1 MIKYDKIKES
11 QAPGGAPALL
21 EPKRG
26 NTQKLVVNYIEL
38 NKICENRCYLMPKVD
53 DYINAL
59 RRFKY
64 FSILDFANGYLQIK
78 LAEKE
83 REKTA
88 FITEDGNYQF
98 KRLPIG
104 LMNSPYYF
112 QRLINYLIGNMKYT
126 ICLGYFDDLPIM
138 GKTIQELIKNTL
150 KVFERAVTKLSVTK

>member
-1 MIKYDKIKES
+1 
-11 QAPGGAPALL
+11 
-21 EPKRG
+21 
-26 NTQKLVVNYIEL
+26 
-38 NKICENRCYLMPKVD
+38 MPKVD

-112 QRLINYLIGNMKYT
+112 QRLINQYGLPQTIQTDNKKNFVSQQFKNFTKKYT
-126 ICLGYFDDLPIM
+126 IRHITSALYNPKAQGLVER
-138 GKTIQELIKNTL
+138 TNRTL
-150 KVFERAVTKLSVTK
+150 SDRLRI